1 MAQHMIAPRWGGIYQ
16 YDESPTLPPDRYS
29 VNFALQIQV
38 DECGQISGWI
48 HDGKYGIPEP
58 AVMKGQVSLNQIRFK
73 KTYRSLW
80 FFSETGESCE
90 IPEAGPHT
98 IHYEGVLDSTAT
110 QMAGTWRIEPRSK
123 VYIDGIEY
131 NFPEVTGTWIARPSR
146 LKLFDGG
153 Q

>member
-1 MAQHMIAPRWGGIYQ
+1 MVQHMIAPRWGDLYQ
-16 YDESPTLPPDRYS
+16 YDESPTLPPDQPS
-29 VNFALQIQV
+29 MNFDLQIQV

-48 HDGKYGIPEP
+48 EDGKYGIPEP
-58 AVMKGQVSLNQIRFK
+58 AMVKGQNSLDQIWFK

-80 FFSETGESCE
+80 VLSEIGESCE
-90 IPEAGPHT
+90 VPEAGPHI

-110 QMAGTWRIEPRSK
+110 RMVGTWRIEPRSN
-123 VYIDGIEY
+123 VDIDGFEY
-131 NFPEVTGTWIARPSR
+131 DIPEVTGTWIARPSR